1 MLYYSAF
8 SRETE
13 SIGCDYIKRF
23 ILRNWLTGL
32 QRLGESQIWWERP
45 ARWGLRIKLQLHRQS
60 ADQPGRMS
68 ASEAVQR
75 QSAGRTPF
83 CSCKIRHLF
92 SGSSTGWMWPTQVI
106 KDNLL
111 YSKATHLNGNLIQK
125 HPHRNIKN
133 NAWLNPWALCPSQ
146 VDTWH

>member
-1 MLYYSAF
+1 MF
-8 SRETE
+8 SRGTE
-13 SIGCDYIKRF
+13 STGCDCIKRF
-23 ILRNWLTGL
+23 VLRNWLTGL

-45 ARWGLRIKLQLHRQS
+45 ARWGLRKNLQIQRQP
-60 ADQPGRMS
+60 AGQPGRMS

-75 QSAGRTPF
+75 QPAGSTPF
-83 CSCKIRHLF
+83 CWCKVSHLF
-92 SGSSTGWMWPTQVI
+92 SGPSTGWMWPTHVM

-111 YSKATHLNGNLIQK
+111 YSKATHLDGNLTQT

-133 NAWLNPWALCPSQ
+133 NAWLNPWALWPSQ